1 MPRLLVLQHIGC
13 EPLGLIEPAL
23 KERGMEYRYVRLFAG
38 EAIPKD
44 LSGWDG
50 LIALGGPMS
59 ANDGERLGFIDDELR
74 LLTKLLE
81 AGMPALGI
89 CLGAQLIAKAAGAK
103 VIAGEEKEIGWYPL
117 TLTEEGKKDRL
128 LDGLPGTFPVFQWHG
143 ETFDIP
149 SGAVCLAGSER
160 YSNQAFRLGEKEY
173 GLQFHLETTQPMI
186 IEWLDLYRDTHRQCG
201 GGGAAR
207 GAGDGTTPSPE
218 AEAGPC
224 PRQVWAPAFCA
235 VGSSRRR
242 PAVCP
247 PHPLP

>member
-23 KERGMEYRYVRLFAG
+23 KERGMEYRYVRPFAG
-38 EAIPKD
+38 EPIPKD

-50 LIALGGPMS
+50 LIALGGSMS
-59 ANDGERLGFIDDELR
+59 ANDGERLGFIADELR
-74 LLTKLLE
+74 LLTKVLE

-89 CLGAQLIAKAAGAK
+89 CLGAQLIAKAAGAE
-103 VIAGEEKEIGWYPL
+103 VTAGEEKEIGWYPL

-149 SGAVCLAGSER
+149 RGAVCLAGSER
-160 YSNQAFRLGEKEY
+160 YSNQAFRLGEKVY

-186 IEWLDLYRDTHRQCG
+186 TEWLDLYRDEHAKCG
-201 GGGAAR
+201 GTVQGRAAVM
-207 GAGDGTTPSPE
+207 AKTALLKSA
-218 AEAGPC
+218 AEQRA
-224 PRQVWAPAFCA
+224 RQVFGRYFASI
-235 VGSSRRR
+235 G
-242 PAVCP
+242 
-247 PHPLP
+247 

>member
-59 ANDGERLGFIDDELR
+59 ANDGERLGFIADDLR
-74 LLTKLLE
+74 LLTKVLE

-89 CLGAQLIAKAAGAK
+89 CLGAQLIAKAAGAE
-103 VIAGEEKEIGWYPL
+103 VTAGEEKEIGWYPL

-128 LDGLPGTFPVFQWHG
+128 LAGLPDTFPVFQWHG
-143 ETFDIP
+143 ETFDVP
-149 SGAVCLAGSER
+149 RGTVRLAGSER
-160 YSNQAFRLGEKEY
+160 YSNQAFRLGEQVY
-173 GLQFHLETTQPMI
+173 GLQFHLETTAPMI
-186 IEWLDLYRDTHRQCG
+186 IEWLDLYRDEHAKCGGAGQGRGAGVGENALVQG
-201 GGGAAR
+201 GGGKA
-207 GAGDGTTPSPE
+207 PP
-218 AEAGPC
+218 
-224 PRQVWAPAFCA
+224 PRFGRVLA
-235 VGSSRRR
+235 S
-242 PAVCP
+242 
-247 PHPLP
+247 